1 MLHDKGWICYPQYP
15 YTEASIKSVMSYIAQ
30 THYMHTHTSVLQ
42 TRRITS
48 SMTCTL
54 EAGSTRKE
62 LHWHLALFRCS
73 HVGSYQQLQIRYL
86 CDGSSA
92 RSGRDVS
99 FLLTLAVL
107 LQSWDSAHMSAW
119 LCKHKA
125 LALLSWTFMVPNKYL
140 KSNAKIVTNSWARAM
155 F

>member
-1 MLHDKGWICYPQYP
+1 MLHHKGWICYPQYP
-15 YTEASIKSVMSYIAQ
+15 YTEASIKPVVSCIAQ
-30 THYMHTHTSVLQ
+30 AHYLHAHTSVLQ

-73 HVGSYQQLQIRYL
+73 H
-86 CDGSSA
+86 
-92 RSGRDVS
+92 DVS